1 MDLEHHQLE
10 LRYESL
16 RVRRAEKERR
26 LVASLAANGQQ
37 VPIVVVAGGSTGRHI
52 VIDGYKRVRALKR
65 LGHDIVLAIEWSMN
79 EAEALLLSRSL
90 RSAEAESALE
100 QGWLLKELH
109 TSFGMSQEELARRF
123 DRSLSWVSRRLAL
136 ACELPASVQGHV
148 QSGRIGAHAAMKHLV
163 PMARAKP
170 KDCERLAAVI
180 APLRLSTREVG
191 DLYRA
196 WRDGGRKLRERL
208 LAEPGLF
215 VKARREMEQAPPAPT
230 AETLLEDL
238 DLVGVLARRVRRRY
252 RECAG
257 DMDTDERDSIQRCL
271 TQAINDL
278 ERLAVAVGHAVEE
291 KATEEIDDEALRTHT
306 VFEEPIDK
314 EERTRADPRAE
325 SRDPGASPPGSG
337 VPTDS
342 QGLEDLSQQRQ
353 GRDPAGLEPGPG
365 GPPRGEGRT
374 LSGRDT
380 EAVPL
385 VQGKLAASA

>member
-10 LRYESL
+10 LRYEGL
-16 RVRRAEKERR
+16 RVRRADKERR

-37 VPIVVVAGGSTGRHI
+37 VPIVVVAGETGRHI

-65 LGHDIVLAIEWSMN
+65 LGHDTVLATEWSMS

-109 TSFGMSQEELARRF
+109 TSFGMSHEELAQRF
-123 DRSLSWVSRRLAL
+123 DRSPSWVSRRLAL

-170 KDCERLAAVI
+170 KDCEQLAAAI
-180 APLRLSTREVG
+180 APLRLPTREVG

-196 WRDGGRKLRERL
+196 WRDGGRKVRERL
-208 LAEPGLF
+208 LTEPGLF
-215 VKARREMEQAPPAPT
+215 VKARREMGQAPPAPT
-230 AETLLEDL
+230 AETLLRDL
-238 DLVGVLARRVRRRY
+238 DLVGVLVRRMRRQY
-252 RECAG
+252 RECAV
-257 DMDTDERDSIQRCL
+257 DMDADERDSIQRCL

-278 ERLAVAVGHAVEE
+278 QRLAVAVGHAVEE
-291 KATEEIDDEALRTHT
+291 EATEAFDDEALRTHAT
-306 VFEEPIDK
+306 VKKPIGK
-314 EERTRADPRAE
+314 EEHTRADPRAE

-342 QGLEDLSQQRQ
+342 QCLEDLSQQRQ

-374 LSGRDT
+374 LPGRDT
-380 EAVPL
+380 EAVPH

>member
-16 RVRRAEKERR
+16 RVRRADKERR

-37 VPIVVVAGGSTGRHI
+37 VPIVVVAGGSTGSYI

-79 EAEALLLSRSL
+79 EADALLLNRSL

-109 TSFGMSQEELARRF
+109 TSFGISHEELAERF
-123 DRSLSWVSRRLAL
+123 DRSPSWVSRRLAL
-136 ACELPASVQGHV
+136 VCELPVSVQGHV

-163 PMARAKP
+163 PMARAKV
-170 KDCERLAAVI
+170 KDCERLAAAI
-180 APLRLSTREVG
+180 APLRLSTREVS

-215 VKARREMEQAPPAPT
+215 VKARREMEQTPPAPT

-257 DMDTDERDSIQRCL
+257 DMDEDERESIRRCL
-271 TQAINDL
+271 TQAVNDL
-278 ERLAVAVGHAVEE
+278 ERLVVAVGHAVEE
-291 KATEEIDDEALRTHT
+291 KATEEIDESLPSHT
-306 VFEEPIDK
+306 AVKNPIDRR
-314 EERTRADPRAE
+314 EHTRADPRAE
-325 SRDPGASPPGSG
+325 SRDPGASPAGSG

-353 GRDPAGLEPGPG
+353 DRNPAGLEPGPG

-374 LSGRDT
+374 VSGRDT
-380 EAVPL
+380 QAVPL